1 MIIGI
6 DGRVLQEGEGGIF
19 VYVKNLLERLPAAA
33 PSHQIK
39 IFVNQWRKIKKE
51 RRDFLRQLERRGN
64 VKIYKYKFPSKIF
77 NFSLRFFNY
86 PFLDDLIGGCDVFF

>member
-51 RRDFLRQLERRGN
+51 RRDFLRSHRTARN
-64 VKIYKYKFPSKIF
+64 CKTVTDPITAYA
-77 NFSLRFFNY
+77 
-86 PFLDDLIGGCDVFF
+86 VM